1 MRFGIAGGLLSHAA
15 HRGDVKPFERKQLL
29 ERVERE
35 GATVGHTIPEEL
47 TLQGES
53 LRLREF
59 VFETKRIEHVEP
71 SDRERVEEVVKLL
84 RYERRERRQ
93 RLEDEP
99 MPREEGERLADEILG
114 IDRALNAL
122 TSLEPTDVQAESE
135 RADRADRKRWV
146 SFLKRAL
153 GQDDSGRRRAGR

>member
-1 MRFGIAGGLLSHAA
+1 MRFGIAGGLLSHDAY
-15 HRGDVKPFERKQLL
+15 RVNVKPFERKQLL
-29 ERVERE
+29 ERIERE

-47 TLQGES
+47 RLQGET

-71 SDRERVEEVVKLL
+71 SDRDRVDEVVKLL

-93 RLEDEP
+93 RLEDEA

-146 SFLKRAL
+146 TFLKRAL
-153 GQDDSGRRRAGR
+153 GQDDGGTRRAGR